1 MEIIILICGKAEAG
15 KTLSANIIKENLEKE
30 GKRVLILSF
39 AGYLKFIAKEYFKW
53 NGKKDRDG
61 RTLLQHLGT
70 NVVRKKN
77 PDFWVKTV
85 YDLVHTFEDE
95 FDYFILDDTRFPNE
109 IDYFHERDPFSYVS
123 VRVNRINF
131 ENSLSPE
138 QREHPSETSLDD
150 RQMDIELYSMSGR
163 DNLEN
168 EILHVLFQN
177 NGRVV
182 LGLNK

>member
-1 MEIIILICGKAEAG
+1 MKLIVLLSGKAEAG
-15 KTLSANIIKENLEKE
+15 KTLASNIIKENLEKE

-39 AGYLKFIAKEYFKW
+39 AGYLKFIAKEYFGW
-53 NGKKDRDG
+53 NGKKDREG
-61 RTLLQHLGT
+61 RTLLQYLGT

-85 YDLVHTFEDE
+85 YDLIYTFEDE

-109 IDYFHERDPFSYVS
+109 IDYFHKRDPLSYVS
-123 VRVNRINF
+123 VRINRLNF
-131 ENSLSPE
+131 ENSLNEE
-138 QREHPSETSLDD
+138 QRNHLSETGLDS
-150 RQMDIELYSMSGR
+150 REMDIEIYSSSGR

-168 EILHVLFQN
+168 EILYKLFQN
-177 NGRVV
+177 NGRVL